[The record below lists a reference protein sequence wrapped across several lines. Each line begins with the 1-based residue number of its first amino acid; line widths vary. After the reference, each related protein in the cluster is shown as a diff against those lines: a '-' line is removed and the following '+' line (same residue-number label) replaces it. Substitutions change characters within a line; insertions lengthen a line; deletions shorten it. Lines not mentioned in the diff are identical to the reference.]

1 MIWFVTA
8 VVIVMLAVI
17 DLTTNLHLLVA
28 RRLRA
33 RADRRLAA
41 TPTQLLEQRAEAHR
55 AAATIEG
62 DTGSFLRALAAVRN
76 EAA

>member
-1 MIWFVTA
+1 MFWFVTA

-33 RADRRLAA
+33 RAGRLTSTPTERLA
-41 TPTQLLEQRAEAHR
+41 QRAEAHR
-55 AAATIEG
+55 AAATIDG
-62 DTGSFLRALAAVRN
+62 DTGSILRALAAVRK